1 MNPETIRTL
10 IIEAIQTVAPEM
22 EASDINPDE
31 DLREACDIDSMDFLN
46 FIIALKNS
54 SGISTPE
61 IDYPQVNTFNK
72 MVEYLSHKQTL

>member
-10 IIEAIQTVAPEM
+10 VIEAVQTVAPEM

-46 FIIALKNS
+46 FILALKNS
-54 SGISTPE
+54 SGVSIPE
-61 IDYPQVNTFNK
+61 IDYPQINTLNK
-72 MVEYLSHKQTL
+72 MVGYLSHKQTL